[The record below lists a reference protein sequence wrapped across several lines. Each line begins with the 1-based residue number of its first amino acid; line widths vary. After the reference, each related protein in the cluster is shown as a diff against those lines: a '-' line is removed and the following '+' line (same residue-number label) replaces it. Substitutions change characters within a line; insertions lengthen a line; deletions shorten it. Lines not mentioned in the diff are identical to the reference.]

1 MLSIVIAREW
11 KRESHPSTDTLGS
24 TGREIHK
31 VSPGQRGRVCWGHG
45 STTCGAHLGPLGH
58 CACMV
63 GSWHSHWGVMCP
75 HLAPLSREADPWHF
89 LQRHLE
95 SLSKERETLYGH
107 FFHEEDTGN
116 NVASDVDEVG
126 S

>member
-1 MLSIVIAREW
+1 MERV
-11 KRESHPSTDTLGS
+11 LGDMAPLHVVP
-24 TGREIHK
+24 I
-31 VSPGQRGRVCWGHG
+31 WGHLA
-45 STTCGAHLGPLGH
+45 TGH
-58 CACMV
+58 CAWMV
-63 GSWHSHWGVMCP
+63 GSRHSHWGVMCP

-95 SLSKERETLYGH
+95 SLSKERETLYGL

-116 NVASDVDEVG
+116 NVACDVDEVG